1 MLAYT
6 QSPQP
11 NHTETTPK
19 SNKRKYDNV
28 TTGKEDLAF
37 ERQMFHPEQVR
48 KYHRDEFVQ
57 GCKYENSRML
67 ILEFF

>member
-6 QSPQP
+6 PSPQP

-28 TTGKEDLAF
+28 TGKEDLAF

-48 KYHRDEFVQ
+48 KYHRDKFV
-57 GCKYENSRML
+57 
-67 ILEFF
+67 